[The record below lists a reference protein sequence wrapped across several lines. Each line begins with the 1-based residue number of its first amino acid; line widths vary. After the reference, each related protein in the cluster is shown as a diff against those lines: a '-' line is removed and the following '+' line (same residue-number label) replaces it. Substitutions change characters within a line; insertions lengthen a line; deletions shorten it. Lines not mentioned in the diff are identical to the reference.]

1 MALRRKSE
9 ASGVYQIK
17 VTLKYSHPPIWRR
30 IQVTGDTTLHQLHHV
45 LQVVM
50 GWDNFHLHQ
59 FIIGK
64 TEYGEPGPEEDLIPM
79 EDDSS
84 VTLSEIA
91 PRERTKFLYEYDFG
105 DCWRHELVIE
115 KILPREEGTRYPVC
129 LAGKGACPPED
140 CGGIY
145 GYYELVEAVRDPKH
159 KRHEELLDWLGDSF
173 DPEEFDIDAI
183 NRVL

>member
-1 MALRRKSE
+1 M
-9 ASGVYQIK
+9 
-17 VTLKYSHPPIWRR
+17 
-30 IQVTGDTTLHQLHHV
+30 D
-45 LQVVM
+45 
-50 GWDNFHLHQ
+50 
-59 FIIGK
+59 
-64 TEYGEPGPEEDLIPM
+64 
-79 EDDSS
+79 DDSS